1 MVQEA
6 TLKKWTLLGLSV
18 LILCITALGAITLV
32 WMRQQT
38 THIAC
43 RCKHLEI
50 ELHKLEMKS
59 AFLSSKIA
67 QMHNPQYLLS
77 QVKDGFRR
85 PSKEQIIGEK
95 RRDILGPRVAPML
108 ALQERVPS
116 KGF

>member
-1 MVQEA
+1 MIQEA
-6 TLKKWTLLGLSV
+6 TLKKWTLLSLSV
-18 LILCITALGAITLV
+18 LILCMTAVGAITLV

-43 RCKHLEI
+43 SCKQLEI
-50 ELHKLEMKS
+50 ELHQLEMKS

-85 PSKEQIIGEK
+85 PSKDQVIGEK
-95 RRDILGPRVAPML
+95 GIHPVGPKLQPML
-108 ALQERVPS
+108 ALKERPPS
-116 KGF
+116 GGF